1 MNSRCFGIC
10 ERVLHKTTTMRVLFE
25 NVRGKETVITSGM
38 RRSRRSAIL
47 PLLSVAVYIFACAST
62 TRTLT
67 WEDTSQDEEGFRI
80 YRVVGKDR
88 KIIAEVAPNV
98 TRYVDRNAPSNA
110 CYIITAFNA
119 AGESSPSNSV
129 CPSASPSTAL
139 SRAGK

>member
-1 MNSRCFGIC
+1 
-10 ERVLHKTTTMRVLFE
+10 VLDKTAMMRVLFE

-38 RRSRRSAIL
+38 RRSRRSATL
-47 PLLSVAVYIFACAST
+47 PLLTVAVYIFACAST

-119 AGESSPSNSV
+119 AGESSPSNSA
-129 CPSASPSTAL
+129 CQSASSPTAL